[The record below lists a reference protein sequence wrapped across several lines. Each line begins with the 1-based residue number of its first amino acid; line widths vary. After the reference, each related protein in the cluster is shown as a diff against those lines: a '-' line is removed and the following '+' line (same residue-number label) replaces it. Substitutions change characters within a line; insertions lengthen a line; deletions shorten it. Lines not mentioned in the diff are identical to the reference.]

1 MLFIFVKL
9 LVFQPL
15 KSKLVNFTQD
25 PNIPLAAV
33 NEVGFHVSIPIIDD
47 NDEQVENIPAIPST
61 LLTFHPVTFTLVNFE
76 DLPSDLINGLKE
88 FKNLTMVQAD
98 ISKDFIKGIEKTN
111 DVILF
116 ATVHQTDA
124 ELYKQVKQMLND
136 MNKNILREVL
146 L

>member
-1 MLFIFVKL
+1 MEMEKNEEIKETGTIELTNQNK
-9 LVFQPL
+9 
-15 KSKLVNFTQD
+15 
-25 PNIPLAAV
+25 NI
-33 NEVGFHVSIPIIDD
+33 
-47 NDEQVENIPAIPST
+47 
-61 LLTFHPVTFTLVNFE
+61 TLVNFE
-76 DLPSDLINGLKE
+76 DLPSDLINELKE

-116 ATVHQTDA
+116 ATLHQTDA